1 MRFLFKKY
9 HNFMVVKFLIN
20 ISNIFN
26 KIRPEI
32 NEISKVLFHKSNGRL
47 CKDLQSPR
55 INYFELMRIGSPR
68 GKSERR
74 KDQGS
79 I

>member
-1 MRFLFKKY
+1 MRFLLTKY
-9 HNFMVVKFLIN
+9 HNFMVVKFLIH
-20 ISNIFN
+20 ISNLIN

-32 NEISKVLFHKSNGRL
+32 NEISKVLFQKSNGRL

-55 INYFELMRIGSPR
+55 INYFELMRIDSPR